1 MKKKDLTSRQIVE
14 AAIGLFAA
22 HGIEKTSLAMIAGEV
37 GITKPSI
44 YYHFASK
51 DELVERVFEYMFS
64 DYHFDHYFSLTGLNE
79 FNFAEQ
85 LYQGGLRM
93 FPEEEEAFV
102 PVMRLLS
109 EFMLT
114 ANRNANYG
122 QRVAAM
128 QQSFLDGFREF
139 MKLGVDFGV
148 VDRQHA
154 DSKAYV
160 LALVIDNITS
170 YIMME
175 IPLDY
180 QAVWKEAVNSVL
192 RKGADAIE

>member
-1 MKKKDLTSRQIVE
+1 VKKKDLTSQQIVE
-14 AAIGLFAA
+14 AAIGLFAT

-64 DYHFDHYFSLTGLNE
+64 DYHFDHYFSLTGLDE

>member
-1 MKKKDLTSRQIVE
+1 MKKKDLTSQQIVE
-14 AAIGLFAA
+14 AAIGLFAT

-64 DYHFDHYFSLTGLNE
+64 DYHFDHYFSLTGLDE

>member
-1 MKKKDLTSRQIVE
+1 MKKKDLTSQQIVE
-14 AAIGLFAA
+14 AAIGLFAT

-51 DELVERVFEYMFS
+51 DELVERIFEYMFS

-102 PVMRLLS
+102 PVMRLLN

-139 MKLGVDFGV
+139 MKLGVDFGL

>member
-1 MKKKDLTSRQIVE
+1 MKKKDLTSQQIVE
-14 AAIGLFAA
+14 AAIGLFAT

-139 MKLGVDFGV
+139 MNLGVDFGI

-192 RKGADAIE
+192 RKGADPIE

>member
-1 MKKKDLTSRQIVE
+1 MKKKDLTSQQIVE
-14 AAIGLFAA
+14 AAIGLFAT

-85 LYQGGLRM
+85 LYHGGLRM

-192 RKGADAIE
+192 RKGADLIE

>member
-1 MKKKDLTSRQIVE
+1 MKKKDLTSQQIVE
-14 AAIGLFAA
+14 AAIGLFAT

-51 DELVERVFEYMFS
+51 DELVERIFEYMFS

-102 PVMRLLS
+102 PVMRLLN

-139 MKLGVDFGV
+139 MKLGVDFGL

-170 YIMME
+170 YILME

>member
-1 MKKKDLTSRQIVE
+1 MKKKDLTSQQIVE
-14 AAIGLFAA
+14 AAIGLFAT

>member
-1 MKKKDLTSRQIVE
+1 MKKKDLTSQQIVE
-14 AAIGLFAA
+14 AAIGLFAT

-128 QQSFLDGFREF
+128 QQSFLDGFREI
-139 MKLGVDFGV
+139 MKRGVDFGV

-192 RKGADAIE
+192 RKGADPIE

>member
-1 MKKKDLTSRQIVE
+1 MKKKDLTSQQIVE
-14 AAIGLFAA
+14 AAIGLFAT

-102 PVMRLLS
+102 PVMRLLN

-139 MKLGVDFGV
+139 MKLGVDFGL

-170 YIMME
+170 YILME

>member
-1 MKKKDLTSRQIVE
+1 MKKKELTSQQIVE

-64 DYHFDHYFSLTGLNE
+64 DYQFDHYFSLTGLNE

>member
-1 MKKKDLTSRQIVE
+1 MKKKDLTSQQIVE
-14 AAIGLFAA
+14 AAIGLFAT

-128 QQSFLDGFREF
+128 QQSFLDGFREI
-139 MKLGVDFGV
+139 MKRGVDFGV

-180 QAVWKEAVNSVL
+180 QAVWKEAVNSIL